1 MNCEDYL
8 SMLSTLPVE
17 ELAVGRARAHA
28 AGCRNCD
35 RVTRVVVERERSMQ
49 LAFGT
54 LHSSVPAEQIAARAL
69 TASRRQMVALWYR
82 IGLGVALA
90 SSGVYFVQ
98 ARATPAPPA
107 VPTVREMFPL
117 RCLSSE
123 EAAELLR
130 PFLGKSGTLSIHPT
144 SRIGIVEVEAPV
156 PQMAMARQVL
166 ERFDNPAQSY
176 CAERVTVPKA
186 P

>member
-1 MNCEDYL
+1 MNCDTYL
-8 SMLSTLPVE
+8 SMVATLPVE
-17 ELAVGRARAHA
+17 ELAHGAAREHA
-28 AGCRNCD
+28 AGCRDCD
-35 RVTRVVVERERSMQ
+35 RVTCVVVERERSMQ

-54 LHSSVPAEQIAARAL
+54 LHSSVPSEQVAARAL
-69 TASRRQMVALWYR
+69 TASRRHLVALWYR

-98 ARATPAPPA
+98 ARLFPPPPA

-117 RCLSSE
+117 RCISSE

-130 PFLGKSGTLSIHPT
+130 PFLGKSGRLSIHPN
-144 SRIGIVEVEAPV
+144 SRIGIVEVEAPLS
-156 PQMAMARQVL
+156 QMAKARQVL
-166 ERFDNPAQSY
+166 ERFDNPAQSF
-176 CAERVTVPKA
+176 CAARITVPKA